1 MPEHISRKE
10 LKQDKVRETFEHGAE
25 AVLSHTRLASIALL
39 AVIVIASG
47 YLVWRFYSDRQNA
60 QAQAVFD
67 DAMKIYNAPLSIPGQ
82 PTLPGEVT
90 YADEA
95 RRSQDAE
102 VKLAVVAEK
111 YPHTNAGKL
120 ARYYSALCLMDLD
133 RLNQASEE
141 LKKLDAG
148 SDKELAALA
157 QYQKALIAERTGKN
171 EEAVKDLRALSN
183 AGSVLVPKPLVLLE
197 LAGILRQSDPKQATA
212 IYEQIKKDY
221 PNTTMADEADRGL
234 GTVPP
239 KS

>member
-39 AVIVIASG
+39 VAIVIASG

-60 QAQAVFD
+60 QAQAAFD

-102 VKLAVVAEK
+102 AKLTVVAEK
-111 YPHTNAGKL
+111 YPHANAGKL
-120 ARYYSALCLMDLD
+120 ARYYSALSLMDLD

-171 EEAVKDLRALSN
+171 EEAVKVLRALAS

-221 PNTTMADEADRGL
+221 PNTAMADEADRGL
-234 GTVPP
+234 GTISP

>member
-60 QAQAVFD
+60 QAQAAFD
-67 DAMKIYNAPLSIPGQ
+67 DAMKIYNAPLAIPGQ
-82 PTLPGEVT
+82 PALPGEVT

-95 RRSQDAE
+95 PRAQDAE

-120 ARYYSALCLMDLD
+120 ARYYSALSLMDLD
-133 RLNQASEE
+133 RVNQASEE
-141 LKKLDAG
+141 LKKLNAG

-157 QYQKALIAERTGKN
+157 QYQKALIAERTGKS
-171 EEAVKDLRALSN
+171 EEAVKELQALSN

-197 LAGILRQSDPKQATA
+197 LAGVVRQSDPKQATA

-221 PNTTMADEADRGL
+221 PNTPMADQADRGL
-234 GTVPP
+234 GTILP

>member
-47 YLVWRFYSDRQNA
+47 YLVWRFYSDRQTA
-60 QAQAVFD
+60 QAQTAFD

-95 RRSQDAE
+95 RRAQDAE
-102 VKLAVVAEK
+102 TKLAAVAEK
-111 YPHTNAGKL
+111 YPHTNPGKL

-171 EEAVKDLRALSN
+171 EEAAKELRALSN
-183 AGSVLVPKPLVLLE
+183 TGSVLVPKPLVLLE
-197 LAGILRQSDPKQATA
+197 LAGILRQNDPKQAA
-212 IYEQIKKDY
+212 SIYEQIKKDY

-234 GTVPP
+234 GTISP

>member
-39 AVIVIASG
+39 AAIVIASG

-60 QAQAVFD
+60 QAQAAFD

-102 VKLAVVAEK
+102 AKLTVVAEK
-111 YPHTNAGKL
+111 YPNLRLSRNTRKPSSPS
-120 ARYYSALCLMDLD
+120 ARGRM
-133 RLNQASEE
+133 R
-141 LKKLDAG
+141 
-148 SDKELAALA
+148 
-157 QYQKALIAERTGKN
+157 R
-171 EEAVKDLRALSN
+171 
-183 AGSVLVPKPLVLLE
+183 P
-197 LAGILRQSDPKQATA
+197 
-212 IYEQIKKDY
+212 
-221 PNTTMADEADRGL
+221 
-234 GTVPP
+234 
-239 KS
+239 

>member
-1 MPEHISRKE
+1 
-10 LKQDKVRETFEHGAE
+10 
-25 AVLSHTRLASIALL
+25 
-39 AVIVIASG
+39 
-47 YLVWRFYSDRQNA
+47 
-60 QAQAVFD
+60 
-67 DAMKIYNAPLSIPGQ
+67 MKIYNAPLSIPGQ

-102 VKLAVVAEK
+102 GKLAVVAEK
-111 YPHTNAGKL
+111 YPHTNPGKL

-141 LKKLDAG
+141 LKKLNAG

-171 EEAVKDLRALSN
+171 EEAVQDLRALSN
-183 AGSVLVPKPLVLLE
+183 SGSVLVPKPLVLLE
-197 LAGILRQSDPKQATA
+197 LAGILRQSDPKQAAT

-221 PNTTMADEADRGL
+221 PNTTVADEADRGL
-234 GTVPP
+234 GSITP

>member
-60 QAQAVFD
+60 QAQAAFD
-67 DAMKIYNAPLSIPGQ
+67 DAMKIYNAPLAIPGQ

-95 RRSQDAE
+95 RRAQDAE

-120 ARYYSALCLMDLD
+120 ARYYSALSLMDLD
-133 RLNQASEE
+133 HLNQASEE
-141 LKKLDAG
+141 LKKLNAG

-157 QYQKALIAERTGKN
+157 QYQKALIAERTGKS
-171 EEAVKDLRALSN
+171 EEAVKELQALSN

-197 LAGILRQSDPKQATA
+197 LAGVLRQSDPKQATA

-221 PNTTMADEADRGL
+221 PNTPMADQADRGL
-234 GTVPP
+234 GTILP

>member
-47 YLVWRFYSDRQNA
+47 YLGWRFYTDRQNA
-60 QAQAVFD
+60 QAQAAFD
-67 DAMKIYNAPLSIPGQ
+67 EAMKIYNAPLSITGQ
-82 PTLPGEVT
+82 PTLPGELT
-90 YADEA
+90 YADGA

-102 VKLAVVAEK
+102 AKLVVVAEK

-120 ARYYSALCLMDLD
+120 ARYYSALSLMDLD

-157 QYQKALIAERTGKN
+157 EYQRALIAERTGKN
-171 EEAVKDLRALSN
+171 EEAVKELQALTNS
-183 AGSVLVPKPLVLLE
+183 GSVLVPKPMILLE
-197 LAGILRQSDPKQATA
+197 LAGMLRQSDPKQAAT

-221 PNTTMADEADRGL
+221 PNTTMADEAERGL
-234 GTVPP
+234 GAVSP

>member
-39 AVIVIASG
+39 SVIVIASG

-60 QAQAVFD
+60 QAQAAFD
-67 DAMKIYNAPLSIPGQ
+67 DAMKIYNAPLAIPGQ

-95 RRSQDAE
+95 RRAQDAE

-120 ARYYSALCLMDLD
+120 ARYYSALSLMDLD
-133 RLNQASEE
+133 HLNQASEE
-141 LKKLDAG
+141 LKKLNAG

-157 QYQKALIAERTGKN
+157 QYQKALIAERTGKS
-171 EEAVKDLRALSN
+171 EEAVKELQALSN

-197 LAGILRQSDPKQATA
+197 LAGVLRQSDPKQATA

-221 PNTTMADEADRGL
+221 PNTPMADQADRGL
-234 GTVPP
+234 GTILP

>member
-47 YLVWRFYSDRQNA
+47 YLGWKFYSDRQTT
-60 QAQAVFD
+60 QAQAALD
-67 DAMKIYNAPLSIPGQ
+67 DAMKIYNAPLSIAGQ

-111 YPHTNAGKL
+111 YPHTKPGKF

-148 SDKELAALA
+148 ADKELAALA
-157 QYQKALIAERTGKN
+157 QYQNALIAERTGKN

-183 AGSVLVPKPLVLLE
+183 SGSVLVPKPLVLLE
-197 LAGILRQSDPKQATA
+197 LAGILRQSDPKQAAT

-221 PNTTMADEADRGL
+221 PNTTVADEADRGL
-234 GTVPP
+234 GSIAP

>member
-60 QAQAVFD
+60 LAQAAFD
-67 DAMKIYNAPLSIPGQ
+67 DAMKIYNAPLAIPGQ

-95 RRSQDAE
+95 RRAQDAE

-133 RLNQASEE
+133 HVNQASEE
-141 LKKLDAG
+141 LKKLNAG

-157 QYQKALIAERTGKN
+157 QYQKALIAERTGKS
-171 EEAVKDLRALSN
+171 EEAVKELQALSN

-221 PNTTMADEADRGL
+221 PNTAMADQADRGL